1 MRLPSRDSSSSLLFP
16 HASKLLE
23 MLSNGDAL
31 TRPTQRGQ
39 PCAGHHLTGTR
50 EVPAPEISPPGN
62 RIFVRPTPVPDTDP
76 EAARHPPRRAL
87 PLHATARPTLP
98 RAGPTPAASGQTP
111 PPPLPPSPRLSSRP
125 HPSTHPP
132 ASPPSTATTPLPSS
146 LSPLTSTSPSPP
158 RSPSLT
164 RARTRPPPTD
174 RSRLD
179 LVQEG
184 GRARTAAGREGSF

>member
-1 MRLPSRDSSSSLLFP
+1 
-16 HASKLLE
+16 
-23 MLSNGDAL
+23 
-31 TRPTQRGQ
+31 
-39 PCAGHHLTGTR
+39 
-50 EVPAPEISPPGN
+50 
-62 RIFVRPTPVPDTDP
+62 VPDTDP

-132 ASPPSTATTPLPSS
+132 ALPPSTATTPLPSS
-146 LSPLTSTSPSPP
+146 LSPLTSTSPPPP

-174 RSRLD
+174 PEPTRPCS
-179 LVQEG
+179 G
-184 GRARTAAGREGSF
+184 GRESPNRGGAGGLLLVCPAGGPAAPWAGRLSALRISSSTGGKVLASPVSLLLLSIDR

>member
-1 MRLPSRDSSSSLLFP
+1 AL
-16 HASKLLE
+16 A
-23 MLSNGDAL
+23 NADAR
-31 TRPTQRGQ
+31 TRPTLRGN
-39 PCAGHHLTGTR
+39 PAHGTNSPER
-50 EVPAPEISPPGN
+50 ERFQFHIRSADA
-62 RIFVRPTPVPDTDP
+62 RPIARCGVPVPDTDP